1 MTIAKNGKYGIIL
14 SLALIE
20 LECQN
25 KSKLVNFTVLYRRQK
40 TMNIK
45 PLADR
50 VVIKMVEAEETTKSG
65 IILAGS
71 AKEKPQVAEIV
82 AVGPG
87 GIVDGNE
94 VKMYVKVGDKVITSK
109 YSGTEVKIDGAELT
123 IVKQSDIL
131 AIVE

>member
-1 MTIAKNGKYGIIL
+1 MTL
-14 SLALIE
+14 
-20 LECQN
+20 
-25 KSKLVNFTVLYRRQK
+25 
-40 TMNIK
+40 K

-50 VVIKMVEAEETTKSG
+50 VVVKLTEAEETTKSG

-87 GIVDGNE
+87 GVIDGKE
-94 VKMYVKVGDKVITSK
+94 VVMEVKVGQKVITSK
-109 YSGTEVKIDGAELT
+109 YSGTEVKCDGVEYT